1 MTMKVVIPAAG
12 AGKRLY
18 PHTYTKPK
26 PMVFVA
32 GKPIIGHILDRMAGL
47 DPDEV
52 IIVVGYMKDKI
63 ISYVK
68 TNYSGA
74 FPKITFVD
82 QDQQLGLGHSIYVT
96 RAAVGDSPIL
106 IVLGDMIFKDGYSEF
121 LKHHLE
127 NGKCSG
133 SIGVKAIDN
142 PEHYGIV
149 YMNDDCTV
157 NRLVEKPKH
166 SKSNIGIAG
175 VYFIEDTPRLF
186 SALEGLVS
194 ANHSGEIQLTDALQ
208 KAVEQGSVYKTFEV
222 NSWYDCGRPA
232 SLLEVNRIL
241 LSEQCLSENGA
252 TNSIIIEPVSIGKNA
267 RITNSIIGP
276 YVSISEGASVS
287 NSIIEDSI
295 VGNNAEVKYMTLH
308 SSIIGDHAILI
319 GKANAL
325 NIGDSS
331 TIEF

>member
-1 MTMKVVIPAAG
+1 MKVVIPAAG

-32 GKPIIGHILDRMAGL
+32 GKPIIGHILDKMTGL
-47 DPDEV
+47 EPEEV

-63 ISYVK
+63 VSYVK
-68 TNYSGA
+68 ANYSGA
-74 FPKITFVD
+74 FNKITFVD
-82 QDQQLGLGHSIYVT
+82 QEQQLGLGHSVHVT
-96 RAAVGDSPIL
+96 ERAVDGSPIM
-106 IVLGDMIFKDGYSEF
+106 IALGDMIFKDGYSEF
-121 LKHHLE
+121 LRLHRC
-127 NGKCSG
+127 NGECSG
-133 SIGVKAIDN
+133 SIGVKSIDD

-149 YMNDDCTV
+149 YLNPDQTIGK
-157 NRLVEKPKH
+157 LVEKPKNP
-166 SKSNIGIAG
+166 SSNIGIAG

-186 SALEGLVS
+186 KALGHMV
-194 ANHSGEIQLTDALQ
+194 HSSRPGEVQLTDALQ
-208 KAVEQGSVYKTFEV
+208 LSVEEGSVYKTFEV
-222 NSWYDCGRPA
+222 SSWYDCGRPQ

-241 LSEQCLSENGA
+241 LSEKSQSEDGA
-252 TNSIIIEPVSIGKNA
+252 INSIIVEPVSIGKHA
-267 RITNSIIGP
+267 RIENSIIGP
-276 YVSISEGASVS
+276 YVSISEGAVVS

-295 VGNNAEVKYMTLH
+295 VGNNAEVKRMMLR

-319 GKANAL
+319 GKSNAL